1 MPFSNRS
8 RRRWLIA
15 VPLFLHACLLLAAIG
30 CDRDGRSDASAS
42 KAEASP
48 SQRPVSSETKNEELR
63 PGASAPAFELATL
76 DGSKR
81 SLSDFRGKTILLNFW
96 ATWCGPCVSE
106 MGALERLY
114 KTHREKGFEVVGI
127 NVDAE
132 QNDEGVRKF
141 VQENGIT
148 FTILRDPE
156 LKMPEV
162 YRLTGFPESFFI
174 GPDGTLRNF
183 LDPSTKQ
190 SGARII
196 GDRAWDAKNFV
207 DATADVMK

>member
-1 MPFSNRS
+1 MM
-8 RRRWLIA
+8 WL
-15 VPLFLHACLLLAAIG
+15 CMSLLLWGTSLLVPQSATAGLHDLYAAAGVKEIAEPLTAPG
-30 CDRDGRSDASAS
+30 FALTTIEGRTIDS
-42 KAEASP
+42 
-48 SQRPVSSETKNEELR
+48 SQLR
-63 PGASAPAFELATL
+63 GHVVL
-76 DGSKR
+76 
-81 SLSDFRGKTILLNFW
+81 INFW

-132 QNDEGVRKF
+132 QNDEGVKKF

-156 LKMPEV
+156 LKMPEI